1 MQHRDKI
8 ILQKIVKEIDSAI
21 KFLGDI
27 SQEIFLQDELLQ
39 NAESMIA
46 IKVGEFVKN
55 LTQEFRENHKEV
67 SWKQAAGFRDIIA
80 HKYETL
86 EMENVYLRIKE
97 DFPELKKQIE
107 EILENEQKS
116 VRGGKNVD
124 D

>member
-1 MQHRDKI
+1 MQHS
-8 ILQKIVKEIDSAI
+8 LQKIVKEIDSAI

-55 LTQEFRENHKEV
+55 LTQEFRENHKEI
-67 SWKQAAGFRDIIA
+67 SWKQVAGFRDIIA

-86 EMENVYLRIKE
+86 EMENVYLTIKE

-107 EILENEQKS
+107 KILDNEQK
-116 VRGGKNVD
+116 
-124 D
+124 